1 MPCLYYYYFARY
13 RPAGATLPAWR
24 DECRRS
30 DEARQRGIQVR
41 PTSEPG
47 QLKAT
52 TASRSSCP
60 LPPLTYLEVTSV
72 SAVSCPDIDIISQ
85 AENMPALLCV
95 RRRSSSS
102 SSSLRPRNSPP
113 PGLPA
118 RWSAGA
124 SWNQTG
130 VRAPHA
136 VLVRHEAVLHDDTL
150 HAHTHKSPWW
160 GGGGFFSSSFF
171 FSFFPFLF
179 PIPTPPQ
186 RAEPWN
192 HMPRH
197 FPRDEACSGRIHILA
212 LERRGGPM

>member
-1 MPCLYYYYFARY
+1 M
-13 RPAGATLPAWR
+13 
-24 DECRRS
+24 S
-30 DEARQRGIQVR
+30 
-41 PTSEPG
+41 
-47 QLKAT
+47 
-52 TASRSSCP
+52 
-60 LPPLTYLEVTSV
+60 PPLTYLEVASV

-85 AENMPALLCV
+85 AKNMSALLCV
-95 RRRSSSS
+95 RRRSSS

-118 RWSAGA
+118 RCSAGA

-171 FSFFPFLF
+171 VLFLSVL
-179 PIPTPPQ
+179 IPYSHPAATS
-186 RAEPWN
+186 RTMEPYAQALS
-192 HMPRH
+192 
-197 FPRDEACSGRIHILA
+197 RDEACSGRIHILA
-212 LERRGGPM
+212 LERRAGPM